1 MDWSG
6 LPPLAAL
13 RAFEAAAR
21 HRSHSAA
28 ARELNVSHAA
38 IAQQV
43 RALEG
48 FLGLRLA
55 SRAGRGLALTPEG
68 AALAEG
74 LTDGFGRVAQAVRA
88 LAEIE
93 TARPLNI
100 TMTPSFA
107 VSWFL
112 PRLAQLR
119 AAHPEID
126 LMVNPTADVVDLVNG
141 PWDAG
146 IRFGAGRWPGL
157 ESEPLLLS
165 PFVIVAA
172 PGLVEGRSIETPAD
186 LLALPWLQEI
196 GTDEV
201 ARWLAGRGITLPPP
215 AHITHL
221 PGWMLLSSVRE
232 GQGVAVEAR
241 VFVEEDLAA
250 GRLIVLFEEREEEGA
265 ATGYHLV
272 WRPGMQR
279 PALKAFLRW
288 MRRAAATTAPPGM
301 REPDLRPVR

>member
-6 LPPLAAL
+6 LPPLASL

-38 IAQQV
+38 VAQQV
-43 RALEG
+43 RALEA

-55 SRAGRGLALTPEG
+55 ARAGRGLALTPEG
-68 AALAEG
+68 EALAAG
-74 LTDGFGRVAQAVRA
+74 LTEGFGRVGQAVRA
-88 LAEIE
+88 LSAAEL
-93 TARPLNI
+93 ARPLNI

-112 PRLAQLR
+112 PRLALFR

-126 LMVNPTADVVDLVNG
+126 LMVNPTGEVVDLVNG
-141 PWDAG
+141 PWDAA
-146 IRFGAGRWPGL
+146 IRFGAGQWPGL
-157 ESEPLLLS
+157 ESEPLLRS

-172 PGLVEGRSIETPAD
+172 PRLIDGRRIETPED
-186 LLALPWLQEI
+186 LLDLPWLQEI

-201 ARWLAGRGITLPPP
+201 RRWLAGRGIALPPA

-232 GQGVAVEAR
+232 AHGVAVAAR

-250 GRLIVLFEEREEEGA
+250 GRLVVLFEEAAGEGA
-265 ATGYHLV
+265 PTGYHLV
-272 WRPGMQR
+272 RRPGVQR
-279 PALKAFLRW
+279 PAVKAFLGW
-288 MRRAAATTAPPGM
+288 MRRTAAAESGAGAAGG
-301 REPDLRPVR
+301 ES

>member
-28 ARELNVSHAA
+28 ARELSVSHAA

-55 SRAGRGLALTPEG
+55 ARAGRGLALTPEG
-68 AALAEG
+68 EALAAG
-74 LTDGFGRVAQAVRA
+74 LTDGFGRVTRAVRA
-88 LAEIE
+88 LAEAE
-93 TARPLNI
+93 SARPLNL

-112 PRLAQLR
+112 PRLAHFR

-126 LMVNPTADVVDLVNG
+126 LMVNPTSEVVDLVNG

-146 IRFGAGRWPGL
+146 IRFGGGTWPGI
-157 ESEPLLLS
+157 ESEPLLPS
-165 PFVIVAA
+165 PFAIVAA
-172 PGLVEGRSIETPAD
+172 PRLVEGRRIQTPED
-186 LLALPWLQEI
+186 LLELPWLQEI

-201 ARWLAGRGITLPPP
+201 AQWLASRGIALPPP

-232 GQGVAVEAR
+232 GHGVAVEAR
-241 VFVEEDLAA
+241 VIVEEDIAA
-250 GRLIVLFEEREEEGA
+250 GRLVVLFEEQEDEGA
-265 ATGYHLV
+265 PTGYHLV
-272 WRPGMQR
+272 WRPGVQR
-279 PALKAFLRW
+279 PALKTFLRW
-288 MRRAAATTAPPGM
+288 MRRTAAAERAA
-301 REPDLRPVR
+301 